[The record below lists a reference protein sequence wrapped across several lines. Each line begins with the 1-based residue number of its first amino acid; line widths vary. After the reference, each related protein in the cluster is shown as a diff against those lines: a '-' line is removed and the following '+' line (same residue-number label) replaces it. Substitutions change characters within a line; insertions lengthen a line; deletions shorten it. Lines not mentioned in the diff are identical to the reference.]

1 MGSTNS
7 CSPAQGS
14 QAAAPHASSQQ
25 FHRIMAGAQDCPEKE
40 TVLLDVR
47 NHYEACIGRFQ
58 KVCCHERP

>member
-7 CSPAQGS
+7 CSPAQRC
-14 QAAAPHASSQQ
+14 QAAAPHASPQQ
-25 FHRIMAGAQDCPEKE
+25 FHSIIAGAEDCPEKE

-47 NHYEACIGRFQ
+47 NHYEARIGRFQ